1 MPRRA
6 GARPIK
12 TRRLGKRRVNPPPEA
27 ASGWERMNGHHRT
40 RAWAGVTPTSAARAR
55 WGRVRTKGGRGERA
69 RHPLLDKMAIN
80 GARRRVRQWAGATT
94 SGARD
99 QRLRQ
104 WAGATINGARGQE
117 TLAQEA
123 RRTISGVRRLARRWA
138 AAMTNGARGQPYLL
152 LRGVETTS
160 GGKGQPHL
168 RQWGVITTNGAR
180 AQPWVDV
187 GRINGARPMA
197 ITQARQKIRALTC
210 VAEHDE
216 EPSQRLRQMDNGDKG
231 IGARQTLAGT
241 MLNRLVSGGNPPRP
255 ARFPH
260 RPVRLN
266 QATAAPTTRV
276 AWAIN
281 LPMLVAAGA
290 SARLRPGKPN
300 PGASNLPGRRPVG
313 NRLSRSQQVHA
324 APRAIKPRRSPNGTS
339 RAGARLRL
347 PGKPQGQAVS
357 GARLNRP
364 RASIPAALLSQRARE
379 A

>member
-27 ASGWERMNGHHRT
+27 ASGWERMTGHHPT
-40 RAWAGVTPTSAARAR
+40 PTLAGETPTSAARAR

-138 AAMTNGARGQPYLL
+138 AAMT
-152 LRGVETTS
+152 S

-180 AQPWVDV
+180 AQPWVYV

>member
-12 TRRLGKRRVNPPPEA
+12 TRRLGKRRVNHPPEA

-80 GARRRVRQWAGATT
+80 GARRRVRRWAGAT
-94 SGARD
+94 
-99 QRLRQ
+99 
-104 WAGATINGARGQE
+104 
-117 TLAQEA
+117 
-123 RRTISGVRRLARRWA
+123 
-138 AAMTNGARGQPYLL
+138 TNGARGQPFRL